1 MNDMT
6 GRVCVVTGA
15 NTGIGKATALG
26 LARMGATVV
35 MICRNRAR
43 GEAAQTEVQRVASAP
58 VDLFRADLSSQAE
71 VRQVADDIRARY
83 AHIHVL
89 IHNAGLQLPQRALS
103 VDGIEMTLAVNHGA
117 PFLLTYCLLD
127 ALKSGAPSR
136 IVVISSLVHRWGSI
150 DFDDLHLERGYTMD
164 RAYFRS
170 KLCNVLFTRELA
182 RRLSGSGVTAN
193 SLEPGLVKTDFA
205 RVYTGMQGWFVHM
218 CGCVCLLKRLS
229 RARRRRCILRPRLRL
244 PGSQAHTSQNVVPS
258 SRRRLR
264 VMMPWRGVCGMS
276 VCICAIIA
284 VLRYVDPCPGLPYR
298 ARRPLPAE
306 CRPK

>member
-43 GEAAQTEVQRVASAP
+43 GEAAQAEVQRVASAP

-182 RRLSGSGVTAN
+182 QRLSGSDVTAN

-205 RVYTGMQGWFVHM
+205 RVYTGIQGWFVHNVWM
-218 CGCVCLLKRLS
+218 RLFAQTS
-229 RARRRRCILRPRLRL
+229 EQGAQTSVYLATSPEVAGVTGAHFARCRPIEPSALARDDALARRLWNVSVHLCNYSS
-244 PGSQAHTSQNVVPS
+244 SQI
-258 SRRRLR
+258 R
-264 VMMPWRGVCGMS
+264 
-276 VCICAIIA
+276 
-284 VLRYVDPCPGLPYR
+284 
-298 ARRPLPAE
+298 
-306 CRPK
+306 

>member
-43 GEAAQTEVQRVASAP
+43 GEAAQAEVQRVASAP

-164 RAYFRS
+164 RSYFRS

-182 RRLSGSGVTAN
+182 QRLSGSDVTAN

-205 RVYTGMQGWFVHM
+205 RVYTGIQGWFVHNVWM
-218 CGCVCLLKRLS
+218 RLFAQTS
-229 RARRRRCILRPRLRL
+229 EQGAQTSVYLATSPEVAGVTGAHFARCRPIEPSALARDDALARRLWDVSVHLCNYSS
-244 PGSQAHTSQNVVPS
+244 SQI
-258 SRRRLR
+258 R
-264 VMMPWRGVCGMS
+264 
-276 VCICAIIA
+276 
-284 VLRYVDPCPGLPYR
+284 
-298 ARRPLPAE
+298 
-306 CRPK
+306 

>member
-35 MICRNRAR
+35 MVCRNRAR
-43 GEAAQTEVQRVASAP
+43 GEAAQAEVQRVASAP

-182 RRLSGSGVTAN
+182 QRLSGSDVTAN

-205 RVYTGMQGWFVHM
+205 RVYTGMQGWFVHNVWM
-218 CGCVCLLKRLS
+218 RLFAQTPEQGAQTS
-229 RARRRRCILRPRLRL
+229 VYLATSPEVA
-244 PGSQAHTSQNVVPS
+244 GVTGAHF
-258 SRRRLR
+258 
-264 VMMPWRGVCGMS
+264 
-276 VCICAIIA
+276 AK
-284 VLRYVDPCPGLPYR
+284 
-298 ARRPLPAE
+298 
-306 CRPK
+306 CRPIEPSTLARDDALAQRLWNVSVHLCNYSSSQIR

>member
-1 MNDMT
+1 
-6 GRVCVVTGA
+6 
-15 NTGIGKATALG
+15 
-26 LARMGATVV
+26 

-205 RVYTGMQGWFVHM
+205 RVYTGVQGWFVHNVWM
-218 CGCVCLLKRLS
+218 RLFAQTPEQGAQTS
-229 RARRRRCILRPRLRL
+229 VYLATSPEVA
-244 PGSQAHTSQNVVPS
+244 GVTGAHF
-258 SRRRLR
+258 
-264 VMMPWRGVCGMS
+264 
-276 VCICAIIA
+276 AK
-284 VLRYVDPCPGLPYR
+284 
-298 ARRPLPAE
+298 
-306 CRPK
+306 CRPIEPSTLARDDALAQRLWNVSVHLCNYSSSQIR

>member
-1 MNDMT
+1 
-6 GRVCVVTGA
+6 
-15 NTGIGKATALG
+15 
-26 LARMGATVV
+26 

-182 RRLSGSGVTAN
+182 QRLSGSDVTAN

-205 RVYTGMQGWFVHM
+205 RVYTGIQGWFVHNVWM
-218 CGCVCLLKRLS
+218 RLFAQTS
-229 RARRRRCILRPRLRL
+229 EQGAQTSVYLATSPEVAGVTGAHFARCRPIEPSALARDDALARRLWNVSVHLCNYSS
-244 PGSQAHTSQNVVPS
+244 SQI
-258 SRRRLR
+258 R
-264 VMMPWRGVCGMS
+264 
-276 VCICAIIA
+276 
-284 VLRYVDPCPGLPYR
+284 
-298 ARRPLPAE
+298 
-306 CRPK
+306 

>member
-89 IHNAGLQLPQRALS
+89 IHNAGLQLPQRTLS
-103 VDGIEMTLAVNHGA
+103 VDGIEMTLAVNHRSAVSFDALFAGCTEGWCA
-117 PFLLTYCLLD
+117 ITYCR
-127 ALKSGAPSR
+127 R
-136 IVVISSLVHRWGSI
+136 IVAGASVGEHR
-150 DFDDLHLERGYTMD
+150 F
-164 RAYFRS
+164 
-170 KLCNVLFTRELA
+170 
-182 RRLSGSGVTAN
+182 
-193 SLEPGLVKTDFA
+193 
-205 RVYTGMQGWFVHM
+205 
-218 CGCVCLLKRLS
+218 
-229 RARRRRCILRPRLRL
+229 
-244 PGSQAHTSQNVVPS
+244 
-258 SRRRLR
+258 
-264 VMMPWRGVCGMS
+264 
-276 VCICAIIA
+276 
-284 VLRYVDPCPGLPYR
+284 
-298 ARRPLPAE
+298 
-306 CRPK
+306 

>member
-43 GEAAQTEVQRVASAP
+43 GEAAQAEVQRVASAP

-136 IVVISSLVHRWGSI
+136 IVVVSSLVHRWGSI

-182 RRLSGSGVTAN
+182 QRLSGSDVTAN

-205 RVYTGMQGWFVHM
+205 RVYTGIQGWFVHNVWM
-218 CGCVCLLKRLS
+218 RLFAQTS
-229 RARRRRCILRPRLRL
+229 EQGAQTSVYLATSPEVAGVTGAHFARCRPIEPSALARDDALARRLWDVSVHLCNYSS
-244 PGSQAHTSQNVVPS
+244 SQI
-258 SRRRLR
+258 R
-264 VMMPWRGVCGMS
+264 
-276 VCICAIIA
+276 
-284 VLRYVDPCPGLPYR
+284 
-298 ARRPLPAE
+298 
-306 CRPK
+306 

>member
-35 MICRNRAR
+35 MVCRNRAR
-43 GEAAQTEVQRVASAP
+43 GEAAQAEVQRVASAP

-136 IVVISSLVHRWGSI
+136 IVVVSSLVHRWGSI
-150 DFDDLHLERGYTMD
+150 DFDDLQLERGYTMD

-182 RRLSGSGVTAN
+182 QRLSGSDVTAN

-205 RVYTGMQGWFVHM
+205 RVYTGIQGWFVHNVWM
-218 CGCVCLLKRLS
+218 RLFAQTS
-229 RARRRRCILRPRLRL
+229 EQGAQTSVYRATSPEVAGVTGAHFARCRPIEPSALARDDALARRLWDVSVHLCNYSS
-244 PGSQAHTSQNVVPS
+244 SQI
-258 SRRRLR
+258 R
-264 VMMPWRGVCGMS
+264 
-276 VCICAIIA
+276 
-284 VLRYVDPCPGLPYR
+284 
-298 ARRPLPAE
+298 
-306 CRPK
+306 

>member
-43 GEAAQTEVQRVASAP
+43 GEAAQAEVQRVASAP

-117 PFLLTYCLLD
+117 PFLLTHCLLD
-127 ALKSGAPSR
+127 ALKAGAPSR
-136 IVVISSLVHRWGSI
+136 IVVVSSLVHRWGSI
-150 DFDDLHLERGYTMD
+150 DFDDLQLERGYTMD

-205 RVYTGMQGWFVHM
+205 RVYTGMQGWFVHNVWM
-218 CGCVCLLKRLS
+218 RLFAQTPEQGAQTS
-229 RARRRRCILRPRLRL
+229 VYLATSPEVA
-244 PGSQAHTSQNVVPS
+244 GVTGAHF
-258 SRRRLR
+258 
-264 VMMPWRGVCGMS
+264 
-276 VCICAIIA
+276 AK
-284 VLRYVDPCPGLPYR
+284 
-298 ARRPLPAE
+298 
-306 CRPK
+306 CRPIEPSTLARDDALAQRLWNVSVHLCNYSSSQIR

>member
-43 GEAAQTEVQRVASAP
+43 GEAAQAEVQRVASAP

-182 RRLSGSGVTAN
+182 QRLSGSDVTAN

-205 RVYTGMQGWFVHM
+205 RVYTGIQGWFVHNVWM
-218 CGCVCLLKRLS
+218 RLFAQTS
-229 RARRRRCILRPRLRL
+229 EQGAQTSVYLATSPEVAGVTGAHFAKCRPIEPSALARDDALARRLWNVSVHLCNYSS
-244 PGSQAHTSQNVVPS
+244 SQI
-258 SRRRLR
+258 R
-264 VMMPWRGVCGMS
+264 
-276 VCICAIIA
+276 
-284 VLRYVDPCPGLPYR
+284 
-298 ARRPLPAE
+298 
-306 CRPK
+306 